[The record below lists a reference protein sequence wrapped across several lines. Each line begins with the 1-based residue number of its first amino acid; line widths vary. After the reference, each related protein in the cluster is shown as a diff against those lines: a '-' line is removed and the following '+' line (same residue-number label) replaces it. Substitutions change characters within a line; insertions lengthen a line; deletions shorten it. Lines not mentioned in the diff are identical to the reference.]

1 MDIAVV
7 DDEKAIREHICGLVE
22 ERQPESRIEAYATGE
37 ELLASGKRF
46 DIVFLDIQMEGMN
59 GIEAARSLREKN
71 ANLGVGD
78 TVLVFITGIK
88 DYVFDAFDLYAFQ
101 YLLKPIDEGKFAEVL
116 ERAVREATK
125 KKERRV
131 LFIKS
136 RNLTLDQSEIL
147 YIESRAKKVEIHTVG
162 AAQAIEIYAAM
173 DELEGQLGEN
183 FYRCHRAYIVNMDC
197 ITEYDSESITLTNG
211 DRVYLTKKKYGEF
224 VKAYMWHLQNGGV
237 SSV

>member
-1 MDIAVV
+1 MLDIAVV
-7 DDEKAIREHICGLVE
+7 DDEKGIRDHLCELIRKQKQPGRVE
-22 ERQPESRIEAYATGE
+22 SYATGE

-46 DIVFLDIQMEGMN
+46 DIVFLDIRLEGIN
-59 GIEAARSLREKN
+59 GIETARKLREKQ
-71 ANLGVGD
+71 D
-78 TVLVFITGIK
+78 DMVLIFITGLRE
-88 DYVFDAFDLYAFQ
+88 YVFDALDLYAFQ
-101 YLLKPIDEGKFAEVL
+101 YLLKPIDEEKFAEVL
-116 ERAVREATK
+116 ERAVREAAK

-147 YIESRAKKVEIHTVG
+147 YIESRAKKVEIHTKG

-197 ITEYDSESITLTNG
+197 ITEYDGESITLTNG

>member
-22 ERQPESRIEAYATGE
+22 EQQPESRIETYATGE

-71 ANLGVGD
+71 ANLGVED
-78 TVLVFITGIK
+78 TVLVFITGIR

-116 ERAVREATK
+116 ERAVREAAK

-147 YIESRAKKVEIHTVG
+147 YIESRAKKVEIHTVR
-162 AAQAIEIYAAM
+162 QTIEIYAAM
-173 DELEGQLGEN
+173 DELEGQLGDG

-224 VKAYMWHLQNGGV
+224 VRAYMWHLQKGGV